1 MDTNVIKLLLDSQER
16 ALQSAMNVVVEQ
28 FQARISF
35 METTISDLTKSLEF
49 TQAEVHD
56 IKREAENFKRSNYD
70 NEAKIQYSENKIM
83 DLVERFNYQEDYSRR
98 NNLRI
103 SGLEEPLNNET
114 WEQTSARVSELFLNK
129 LQLPIM
135 NWNGLIEWVL
145 YRCLARAQWWCVSRG
160 SVIEAVL
167 RNARKLKGTRIFI
180 NEDLCAASQAKKQS
194 QFPLMKKA
202 RSQGK
207 IAYFKYTRL
216 IIKDRMGQQSNGA
229 SGDMAGTPGQQKSG
243 ASGGMAGVSG
253 QQKSGASNGLAGAS
267 GQQRSGASGGLAG
280 VSGSGVD
287 DAVSGFGRLSADR
300 GMGVGGAAGIR
311 RAPASG
317 SSTGG
322 VPSAPTSGSGAG
334 GADASHERLS
344 AGQGVGAGAGADD
357 GAADN
362 ADAPADASTS
372 DNYSEMSK
380 QKQRRELRDRRKK

>member
-1 MDTNVIKLLLDSQER
+1 MI
-16 ALQSAMNVVVEQ
+16 VEQ
-28 FQARISF
+28 FQARILS

-56 IKREAENFKRSNYD
+56 IKREAENFKRSNSD
-70 NEAKIQYSENKIM
+70 NEAKLQDSENKIM
-83 DLVERFNYQEDYSRR
+83 DLEERFNYQEDYSRR
-98 NNLRI
+98 NNLCI

-135 NWNGLIEWVL
+135 NLE
-145 YRCLARAQWWCVSRG
+145 RAHRVGPVSMSRPRTVVVRFERFG
-160 SVIEAVL
+160 DREAVL
-167 RNARKLKGTRIFI
+167 RNARKLKGTRVFI

-229 SGDMAGTPGQQKSG
+229 SGDMQKSG
-243 ASGGMAGVSG
+243 ASGGMAGASE
-253 QQKSGASNGLAGAS
+253 QQKSGASSGLAGAS

-287 DAVSGFGRLSADR
+287 DAVSRL
-300 GMGVGGAAGIR
+300 
-311 RAPASG
+311 
-317 SSTGG
+317 
-322 VPSAPTSGSGAG
+322 
-334 GADASHERLS
+334 
-344 AGQGVGAGAGADD
+344 
-357 GAADN
+357 
-362 ADAPADASTS
+362 
-372 DNYSEMSK
+372 
-380 QKQRRELRDRRKK
+380 REA